1 MVSIPISKEM
11 RVEIEKAIY
20 EMLLKKLGRLI
31 IIDWELMDLVLNAE
45 LRIYLEIKTEL
56 EKNE

>member
-20 EMLLKKLGRLI
+20 EMLLKKVGRLI

-45 LRIYLEIKTEL
+45 LRVYLEIKTEL
-56 EKNE
+56 EKK